1 MSHRSAVVS
10 AFVML
15 AVASGTP
22 VSTARAAE
30 VEATPEQIENA
41 IDIAFGV
48 ALTSNYMFRGIT
60 QSDNKPAFQAYMEA
74 TYGIFYAGVWGS
86 TVDFGDDNTAEIDLT
101 GGIRPTFGNLSL
113 DIGYARYF
121 YTADG
126 NCCGE
131 GYVKAEY
138 AVTEAFAVGGE
149 IFHDF
154 DAQATYLRASSS
166 YALPQDFEVSGGFG
180 GYVQFSQ
187 LDWDLGVSKTFGDVA
202 TVDVRYFG
210 YNDDVETTH
219 KVNVTLSLDTSLS
232 ALSGK

>member
-1 MSHRSAVVS
+1 MSHRSAIVS
-10 AFVML
+10 AFVLL

-22 VSTARAAE
+22 VSTARAAD
-30 VEATPEQIENA
+30 VEATPEQIETA

-60 QSDNKPAFQAYMEA
+60 QSDDKPAFQAYMEA

-131 GYVKAEY
+131 GFIKAEY

-149 IFHDF
+149 VFHDF
-154 DAQATYLRASSS
+154 DAEATYLRASSS

-232 ALSGK
+232 ALSGN

>member
-22 VSTARAAE
+22 VSTARAAD
-30 VEATPEQIENA
+30 VEATPEQIETA

-60 QSDNKPAFQAYMEA
+60 QSDDKPAFQAYMEA

-131 GYVKAEY
+131 GFIKAEY

-149 IFHDF
+149 VFHDF
-154 DAQATYLRASSS
+154 DAEATYLRASSS

-232 ALSGK
+232 ALSGN